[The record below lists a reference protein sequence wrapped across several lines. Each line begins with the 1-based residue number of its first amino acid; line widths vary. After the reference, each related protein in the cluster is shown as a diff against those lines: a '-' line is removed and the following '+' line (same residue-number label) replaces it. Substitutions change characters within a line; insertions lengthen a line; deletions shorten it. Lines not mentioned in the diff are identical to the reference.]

1 LALATCTEMQ
11 VQCASRW
18 VGAPAGPNASIDRHG
33 PWRRDERR
41 MVDGTMTA
49 DGWIRNGAVSEV
61 ECKARPNTVHLSID
75 MGSNLPIFISG
86 ATYGQDCRTT

>member
-1 LALATCTEMQ
+1 MT
-11 VQCASRW
+11 
-18 VGAPAGPNASIDRHG
+18 
-33 PWRRDERR
+33 
-41 MVDGTMTA
+41 DGMMEA
-49 DGWIRNGAVSEV
+49 DGWIGNGAVSEV

>member
-1 LALATCTEMQ
+1 MAEGM
-11 VQCASRW
+11 
-18 VGAPAGPNASIDRHG
+18 
-33 PWRRDERR
+33 
-41 MVDGTMTA
+41 MTA

-61 ECKARPNTVHLSID
+61 ECKVRPNTVHLSIY

>member
-1 LALATCTEMQ
+1 VPGSPFRPAPTGDDEKASSAGALAEGM
-11 VQCASRW
+11 
-18 VGAPAGPNASIDRHG
+18 
-33 PWRRDERR
+33 
-41 MVDGTMTA
+41 MTA

-61 ECKARPNTVHLSID
+61 ECKVRHNTVHLSID

>member
-1 LALATCTEMQ
+1 MVPAVSLF
-11 VQCASRW
+11 RW

>member
-1 LALATCTEMQ
+1 MTEG
-11 VQCASRW
+11 V
-18 VGAPAGPNASIDRHG
+18 
-33 PWRRDERR
+33 
-41 MVDGTMTA
+41 MTA

-61 ECKARPNTVHLSID
+61 ECKVRHNTVHLSID